1 MNGQWAE
8 EILLDTGC
16 SRAMVHSHS
25 VVRKEELLKES
36 TVVRCA
42 HGDFTEYPMA
52 KVCIGV
58 DGQQFTT
65 VAAVSNNLLVDVLL
79 GIDIPTLGALI
90 QGGWR
95 AQ

>member
-1 MNGQWAE
+1 
-8 EILLDTGC
+8 
-16 SRAMVHSHS
+16 
-25 VVRKEELLKES
+25 
-36 TVVRCA
+36 
-42 HGDFTEYPMA
+42 MA